1 MSSLVRYTFLS
12 TNGTRF
18 LIYELGQN
26 MKWISALAHTRWST
40 GLISSLISLPMRRR
54 DLKNMDIAF
63 HQIDKSEI
71 LHSNNIFK
79 TINISFINSLERKWK
94 YEYIIIFLF
103 VLVVHNYY
111 ESSHFCCKHV
121 PTKRFHQVHRPIY
134 KKRNDIEYLK
144 ENFGSFLLDL
154 ESRCIE
160 SSAKKNFELK
170 IYLHSIFPEQKT
182 VLNFVIFERKHSQM
196 EMEQQIFQPVIF
208 KYFDFYVGVNTLL
221 QFHQFKAK
229 IYVFVLSNQ

>member
-1 MSSLVRYTFLS
+1 MPLCNGRIITASKPLIKKENFRIKNDIMTMAQWRWRWALSCDTLLS

-121 PTKRFHQVHRPIY
+121 PTKRFHQVHRPIH
-134 KKRNDIEYLK
+134 KKRND
-144 ENFGSFLLDL
+144 
-154 ESRCIE
+154 R
-160 SSAKKNFELK
+160 
-170 IYLHSIFPEQKT
+170 
-182 VLNFVIFERKHSQM
+182 IFERK
-196 EMEQQIFQPVIF
+196 FCT
-208 KYFDFYVGVNTLL
+208 YLFY
-221 QFHQFKAK
+221 
-229 IYVFVLSNQ
+229 